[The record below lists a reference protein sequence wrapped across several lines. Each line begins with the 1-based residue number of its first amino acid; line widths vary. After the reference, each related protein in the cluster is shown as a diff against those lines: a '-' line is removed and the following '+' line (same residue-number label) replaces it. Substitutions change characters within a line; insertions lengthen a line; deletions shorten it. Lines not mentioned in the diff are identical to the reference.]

1 MLKPFNKFFNLLNRK
16 EKNKI
21 LVLIFLLF
29 IGMSMEVLGIGLL
42 LPFLEIISDENIVLK
57 YPILEVIFD
66 NLSITTF
73 NGQVYFFLIL
83 IFIILYK
90 IPSITY
96 ITGTIGILLFLF
108 ISIIYFARIIRIVR
122 TKSYNYYWNKPL
134 DTKKIGNDLNNN

>member
-57 YPILEVIFD
+57 YPILEIIFD

-73 NGQVYFFLIL
+73 NGQV
-83 IFIILYK
+83 
-90 IPSITY
+90 
-96 ITGTIGILLFLF
+96 
-108 ISIIYFARIIRIVR
+108 
-122 TKSYNYYWNKPL
+122 
-134 DTKKIGNDLNNN
+134 